1 MCRRIFALSKQ
12 RNNDNNKVV
21 IMDKK
26 VNKSELSFCEL
37 VSSRIEG
44 LKEMANQRRGAG
56 FLTVAC
62 EDLGANGLAV
72 GGAIGGGN
80 DAGMALAF
88 ALSKSEEGQV
98 LMAAAFISWL
108 GFVEPLYAIEVAK
121 MVSEKAREISA
132 KAMAETKK

>member
-1 MCRRIFALSKQ
+1 
-12 RNNDNNKVV
+12 
-21 IMDKK
+21 MDKK